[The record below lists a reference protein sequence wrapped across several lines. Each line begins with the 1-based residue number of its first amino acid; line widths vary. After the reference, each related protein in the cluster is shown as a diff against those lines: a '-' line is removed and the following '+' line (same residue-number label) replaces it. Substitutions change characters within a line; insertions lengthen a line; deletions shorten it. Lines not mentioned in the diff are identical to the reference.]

1 MSKEKI
7 TIKERLVLAS
17 QSKYGAFILYFISC
31 IESIFFPI
39 PPDFLMIPMVVSKP
53 SSWKKLA
60 FGVTLFS
67 IVGAFIGYLIGAVFF
82 DTLGQWIMDTYSLQE
97 EFASV
102 QNFYQQNAFWSII
115 VAGFTPIPYK
125 VFTIT
130 SGMFDVNLITFF
142 VASVIGRG
150 TRFFLVGY
158 IASVGGN
165 QAFWSYLK
173 KLKLSTWI
181 ALGTLSGFLVY
192 WFLVK

>member
-1 MSKEKI
+1 MTEEKK
-7 TIKERLVLAS
+7 TFKERLILAS
-17 QSKYGAFILYFISC
+17 QSRYGSFILYFVSC

-60 FGVTLFS
+60 LWVTIFS
-67 IVGAFIGYLIGAVFF
+67 IVGAFIGYLIGSVFF
-82 DTLGQWIMDTYSLQE
+82 DTAGQWIMNTYSLQD
-97 EFASV
+97 EFQTV

-130 SGMFDVNLITFF
+130 SGMFDVNLFIFF
-142 VASVIGRG
+142 IASIIGRG
-150 TRFFLVGY
+150 ARFFLVGY
-158 IASVGGN
+158 LASVGGN

-181 ALGTLSGFLVY
+181 IIAIVSLFLGY
-192 WFLVK
+192 WFLIK